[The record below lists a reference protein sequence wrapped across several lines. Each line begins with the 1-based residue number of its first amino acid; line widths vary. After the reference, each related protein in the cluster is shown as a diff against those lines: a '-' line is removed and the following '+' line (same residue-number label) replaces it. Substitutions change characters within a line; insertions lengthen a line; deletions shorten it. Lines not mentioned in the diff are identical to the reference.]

1 MATRS
6 SREARARVPAPRR
19 SDGQATRARIVAA
32 AERLFAARGID
43 DVSLQEINR
52 SARQRNRSAVQY
64 HFGTKEGL
72 VHAVLDKHTP
82 GIAQRRND
90 ALARL
95 DAAGRRDLRRLAEI
109 LVLPAAE
116 KLEDPDGGVAFLRVN
131 AELIGHPEFPLLG
144 LYARRE
150 NPEAEALQRLI
161 ARACAHLPEPLWL
174 PRWLLVTGLLFH
186 GLADYARLAS
196 RRRRSFTVPHRDVF
210 VSSLVDSVVALL
222 QAPASKQTRAQLVAA
237 ATRGGS

>member
-1 MATRS
+1 VP
-6 SREARARVPAPRR
+6 RARRDPPSR

-52 SARQRNRSAVQY
+52 AARQRNRSAVQY

-72 VHAVLDKHTP
+72 VHAILDKHTP
-82 GIAQRRND
+82 AIARRRRE
-90 ALARL
+90 ALAGL
-95 DAAGRRDLRRLAEI
+95 DARGRRDLRRLAEI

-116 KLEDPDGGVAFLRVN
+116 KLDDPDGGVAFLRVN
-131 AELIGHPEFPLLG
+131 AELIGHPHLSLLD
-144 LYARRE
+144 LHARRE
-150 NPEAEALQRLI
+150 NPEAEALQHLT
-161 ARACAHLPEPLWL
+161 AHACAHLAGPLWL

-186 GLADYARLAS
+186 GLADYARLAAGRAS
-196 RRRRSFTVPHRDVF
+196 DPTLPPRAVF

-222 QAPASKQTRAQLVAA
+222 EAPASRQTRARLRRSQ
-237 ATRGGS
+237 R